1 MPLVICVVLF
11 LLEKQLGALG
21 NRCYSAEQAT
31 KRKFLQF
38 KVPVNFFNR
47 SEFTSNIFEISSFWS
62 SPAMARYDTAAVNLE
77 ETSFE
82 ILMIHA

>member
-11 LLEKQLGALG
+11 LLENQLGALG
-21 NRCYSAEQAT
+21 DKCNSAEEAT

-62 SPAMARYDTAAVNLE
+62 SPAMAWYDTAAVNLE
-77 ETSFE
+77 KTSFE
-82 ILMIHA
+82 ILMINV